1 MPFTSELSGQFIVLN
16 GRRLF
21 CLAGI
26 DHTDEAT
33 LLLPPFA
40 EEANKTR
47 HLQSAL
53 LRQLKQL
60 GHSVLLIDN
69 FGTGDSEGDLDTTTT
84 ALWREDLLQLIAQLQ
99 QQGIKRLNVVAV
111 RFGALQLFDLMA
123 HSPLAFNRIVLWQP
137 LFDAA
142 KCWQQFARIK
152 LAEAMAA
159 GQKVTQAQLEQ
170 QLTAG
175 QVVEIAGYPINYA
188 FWQSLISMPTEL
200 PPQLKNCQLC
210 WLETSALAQTALPVE
225 KKLAQLRELT
235 SVHYQQINAE
245 PYWQTTELANAD
257 TLLAATVA
265 FLSDEPSEA

>member
-1 MPFTSELSGQFIVLN
+1 MPFTTMLCGQFIEVN
-16 GRRLF
+16 GRQLF
-21 CLAGI
+21 CLASI
-26 DHTDEAT
+26 AATDEVT

-53 LRQLKQL
+53 LRQLNKQ
-60 GHSVLLIDN
+60 GHSVLLADHY
-69 FGTGDSEGDLDTTTT
+69 GTGDSTGDLDSTTTS
-84 ALWREDLLQLIAQLQ
+84 LWREDLLALLQLLQ
-99 QQGIKRLNVVAV
+99 QQGIKRLNVVAI
-111 RFGALQLFDLMA
+111 RFGALQLFDLMPYC
-123 HSPLAFNRIVLWQP
+123 PLPINRIVLWQP

-170 QLTAG
+170 QLAAAE
-175 QVVEIAGYPINYA
+175 VVEIAGYPINNA
-188 FWQSLISMPTEL
+188 FWQSLIAMQTAL
-200 PPQLKNCQLC
+200 PETLKDSQLC

-235 SVHYQQINAE
+235 QVHYQQINAE

-257 TLLAATVA
+257 TLLAATVD